1 MKVRQTILSWFYP
14 FFIWL
19 SKLTS
24 RRSTVI
30 KNENQIPPAE
40 SIYPLSIQLNNGQS
54 LPLEAFKGKKLL
66 LVNTASDC
74 GYTRQYS
81 ELQNLYEKHKD
92 HLLVIGFPAND
103 FKEQEKGDD
112 ETIAEFCKINFGV
125 TFPLAKKSS
134 VIKSENQNNIFS
146 WLSDK
151 SRNGWLNKQP
161 SWNFSKYL
169 LNEEGMLTHYFDPAV
184 SPEDPEVLQAVHQA
198 K

>member
-30 KNENQIPPAE
+30 KNEDKIDPAE
-40 SIYPLSIQLNNGQS
+40 SIYHLTIQLNNGQL
-54 LPLEAFKGKKLL
+54 LPLESSKGKKILI
-66 LVNTASDC
+66 VNTASDC

-81 ELQNLYEKHKD
+81 ELQSLYEKHKD

-112 ETIAEFCKINFGV
+112 ESIAEFCKINFGV

-134 VIKSENQNNIFS
+134 VIKSENQNIIFR

-151 SRNGWLNKQP
+151 SKNGWLNKQP

-169 LNEEGMLTHYFDPAV
+169 LNEEGVLTHYFDPAV
-184 SPEDPEVLQAVHQA
+184 SPEDPEVLHAVHQA

>member
-1 MKVRQTILSWFYP
+1 MKPRQTILSWFYP
-14 FFIWL
+14 LLIWL
-19 SKLTS
+19 SKLAS
-24 RRSTVI
+24 KRSTVI
-30 KNENQIPPAE
+30 KNEQQLAPPE
-40 SIYPLSIQLNNGQS
+40 SLYSLSIQLNNGEY
-54 LPLEAFKGKKLL
+54 LPLGSLKGKKLL

-81 ELQNLYEKHKD
+81 ELQSLYEKHKD

-112 ETIAEFCKINFGV
+112 ESIAEFCKVNFGV
-125 TFPLAKKSS
+125 TFPLARKST
-134 VIKSENQNNIFS
+134 VIKSENQNNIFR

-151 SRNGWLNKQP
+151 TRNGWLNKQP

-169 LNEEGMLTHYFDPAV
+169 VDEQGALTHYFDPAV
-184 SPEDPEVLQAVHQA
+184 SPESPEIIKAIDQT

>member
-1 MKVRQTILSWFYP
+1 MKVRQAVLSWFYP

-19 SKLTS
+19 SKVTS

-30 KNENQIPPAE
+30 KNENKIAPPE
-40 SIYPLSIQLNNGQS
+40 SIYPLSIQLNTGQS
-54 LPLEAFKGKKLL
+54 LPLQSFKGKKLL

-112 ETIAEFCKINFGV
+112 ESIAEFCKINFGV

-134 VIKSENQNNIFS
+134 VIKSENQNNIFR

-151 SRNGWLNKQP
+151 TRNGWLNKQP

-169 LNEEGMLTHYFDPAV
+169 LNEEGVLTHYFDPAV
-184 SPEDPEVLQAVHQA
+184 SPEDPEVIRAIHQTT
-198 K
+198 